1 MAQQIFINNL
11 PGYQALPPCAESPVN
26 TIVRIMSSGCGD
38 NKRTTSYS
46 CFCTASSAKFVS
58 IISKEVAKRCLPDTA
73 TAVAQAT
80 ELFGSYCAIGSAANG
95 TAVLSHTLSASG
107 ITAATTTPSSPSA
120 SPTASPGVAST
131 RPTLPASPSQTDA
144 NSAGAKSQSYRRT
157 WASVLLSFGI
167 AGVL

>member
-1 MAQQIFINNL
+1 MAQRIFINNL

-26 TIVRIMSSGCGD
+26 TIVRIMYSGCGD

-80 ELFGSYCAIGSAANG
+80 ELFGSYCAIGLVPHPVCIRNNSRNDDP
-95 TAVLSHTLSASG
+95 
-107 ITAATTTPSSPSA
+107 IQPECIPD
-120 SPTASPGVAST
+120 GVAGRGLNPPNVARVT
-131 RPTLPASPSQTDA
+131 FPNRRKLGRCEIPIVQA
-144 NSAGAKSQSYRRT
+144 N
-157 WASVLLSFGI
+157 LGI
-167 AGVL
+167 RLA